1 MAGAGNKYKCIV
13 ARKLAYMQSLRVSFN
28 SPSIGKA
35 KITKSQHP
43 SFFQPMLLL
52 QRTVCSQFPTCNEK
66 HKARRKSTSDEN
78 RTTTIACYG
87 IVAKEE
93 KSGYLN
99 VRHSGPWFVIS
110 CCFETVQP
118 KSKNQRS
125 MATLGVQEARDLK
138 QVSERVKLLRRLR
151 RPNEYRNV
159 EMHKGS

>member
-13 ARKLAYMQSLRVSFN
+13 ARKLAYMQSLRVPFN
-28 SPSIGKA
+28 SPSIGRA

-52 QRTVCSQFPTCNEK
+52 QRTVCSQFPICNEK

-99 VRHSGPWFVIS
+99 VRHSGPWLVIS

-118 KSKNQRS
+118 KRKNQRS

-138 QVSERVKLLRRLR
+138 QVSERVKLLRR
-151 RPNEYRNV
+151 PNEYRNV